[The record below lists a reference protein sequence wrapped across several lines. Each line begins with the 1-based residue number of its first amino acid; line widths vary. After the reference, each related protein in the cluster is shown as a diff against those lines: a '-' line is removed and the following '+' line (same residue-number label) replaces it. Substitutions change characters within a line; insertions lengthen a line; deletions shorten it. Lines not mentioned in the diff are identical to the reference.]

1 MLCESCGSDLHVAA
15 TSLLS
20 ESMCRLCSRQQTEK
34 QRGTRALHVVN
45 ELVTPDV
52 EYESWKEFAGLVYA
66 VQDSY
71 CECVA
76 QATMLAVAQQQFS
89 LVLGR
94 VYGFS
99 PELTHLQERGPGIIL
114 RLTKSQG
121 VFWCKMVAHLL
132 YTRVA
137 RAAAIFNRRPR
148 WRRGT
153 TRALS
158 APGPSSPSST

>member
-1 MLCESCGSDLHVAA
+1 MLCEACGSDLHVAG

-114 RLTKSQG
+114 RLTKNKQ
-121 VFWCKMVAHLL
+121 LL
-132 YTRVA
+132 VPDGGSSSA
-137 RAAAIFNRRPR
+137 RPR
-148 WRRGT
+148 
-153 TRALS
+153 RAGRSHLQ
-158 APGPSSPSST
+158 